1 METNVNVQANDEVE
15 IDLKEIMFLLLDR
28 LIVIL
33 LVGVLAAGLAFLG
46 TKFLITPKYQ
56 STTSIYIMN
65 QNDESKVN
73 ASDYTTSNFM
83 TKDYEELIT
92 CPPVMEQV
100 IADLDLDFSVG
111 VLESMITIEN
121 KQDTRILYITVT
133 DTDPARARQI
143 ADAVRATSAV
153 KIKDIMKIED
163 VNTVSSANLSSS
175 PVSPNV
181 FKNMIIGAA
190 LGIIIAIAVIVIMHI
205 TDDTIKSPDE
215 IEKYLGIST
224 LATIPVMSEAEY
236 DGKGSSSGHSKSE
249 QSKQTARPASTS
261 SKPSQA
267 VKPPSTRPVPSKQT
281 QSQSQ
286 SQSRPVSGS
295 RSVKR

>member
-1 METNVNVQANDEVE
+1 METNVNIQANDEVE

-92 CPPVMEQV
+92 CQPVMEQV
-100 IADLDLDFSVG
+100 IADLDLDFSVEG
-111 VLESMITIEN
+111 LKSMITIEN

-143 ADAVRATSAV
+143 ADAVRSTSAV

-163 VNTVSSANLSSS
+163 VNTISSANLSST

-224 LATIPVMSEAEY
+224 LATIPVMSEMEY
-236 DGKGSSSGHSKSE
+236 DGKGQSSGHSKSE
-249 QSKQTARPASTS
+249 PSKPLTRQASSPAKPAQTAKPLPRQASPSAKPAQTQPRPAS
-261 SKPSQA
+261 
-267 VKPPSTRPVPSKQT
+267 
-281 QSQSQ
+281 
-286 SQSRPVSGS
+286 GS
-295 RSVKR
+295 RTVKK

>member
-1 METNVNVQANDEVE
+1 
-15 IDLKEIMFLLLDR
+15 
-28 LIVIL
+28 
-33 LVGVLAAGLAFLG
+33 
-46 TKFLITPKYQ
+46 
-56 STTSIYIMN
+56 
-65 QNDESKVN
+65 
-73 ASDYTTSNFM
+73 
-83 TKDYEELIT
+83 
-92 CPPVMEQV
+92 
-100 IADLDLDFSVG
+100 
-111 VLESMITIEN
+111 
-121 KQDTRILYITVT
+121 
-133 DTDPARARQI
+133 
-143 ADAVRATSAV
+143 
-153 KIKDIMKIED
+153 MKIED

>member
-224 LATIPVMSEAEY
+224 LATIPVMLEAEY

-286 SQSRPVSGS
+286 SRPVSGS

>member
-111 VLESMITIEN
+111 ELENMITIEN

-163 VNTVSSANLSSS
+163 VNTISSANLSSA

-224 LATIPVMSEAEY
+224 LATIPVMAETEY
-236 DGKGSSSGHSKSE
+236 DGKGSSSGHSKSD
-249 QSKQTARPASTS
+249 QSRQARPASS
-261 SKPSQA
+261 SAKPASTAKPSPA
-267 VKPPSTRPVPSKQT
+267 KQPQPQT
-281 QSQSQ
+281 
-286 SQSRPVSGS
+286 RPVSGS
-295 RSVKR
+295 RTVKR

>member
-1 METNVNVQANDEVE
+1 METNVNMQANDEVE

-33 LVGVLAAGLAFLG
+33 LVGVLTAGLAFLG
-46 TKFLITPKYQ
+46 TKLLITPKYQ

-83 TKDYEELIT
+83 TKDYEVLIT
-92 CPPVMEQV
+92 CPPVLQQV
-100 IADLDLDFSVG
+100 IADLDLEFSISQ
-111 VLESMITIEN
+111 LESMITIQN
-121 KQDTRILYITVT
+121 RQDTRILYITVT
-133 DTDPARARQI
+133 DTDPGRARQI
-143 ADAVRATSAV
+143 ADAVRATSAI

-163 VNTVSSANLSSS
+163 VNTVSSASLSST

-190 LGIIIAIAVIVIMHI
+190 LGIIATIAVIIIRHI

-224 LATIPVMSEAEY
+224 LATIPIMSESEY
-236 DGKGSSSGHSKSE
+236 DGKSGSSSHSKSE
-249 QSKQTARPASTS
+249 HSTQNRQAVKTTPSSVPKTAARPAQS
-261 SKPSQA
+261 SARPIQSQ
-267 VKPPSTRPVPSKQT
+267 TRPSSAAKT
-281 QSQSQ
+281 
-286 SQSRPVSGS
+286 
-295 RSVKR
+295 VKK

>member
-92 CPPVMEQV
+92 CLPVLEQV

-111 VLESMITIEN
+111 ELANMITIEN

-133 DTDPARARQI
+133 DIDPARARQI

-224 LATIPVMSEAEY
+224 LATIQIGRAHV
-236 DGKGSSSGHSKSE
+236 
-249 QSKQTARPASTS
+249 
-261 SKPSQA
+261 
-267 VKPPSTRPVPSKQT
+267 
-281 QSQSQ
+281 
-286 SQSRPVSGS
+286 
-295 RSVKR
+295 